1 MRVVQVLGVGCDKC
15 SRLYDNALAAVR
27 LAGVEAVVEKVAD
40 MDQITSYGVM
50 MTPALVIDDQVKVVG
65 KVPTADEIARLLA
78 GE

>member
-27 LAGVEAVVEKVAD
+27 QAGVEAVVEKVAD